1 MKIKLSKPWMG
12 PPPPRPPHQKHLRSS
27 FHIFARTQNIL
38 KKCDVV
44 GYKNV
49 FGTRSW
55 WIFDKKII
63 LKN

>member
-1 MKIKLSKPWMG
+1 MKIIKLSKTLDG
-12 PPPPRPPHQKHLRSS
+12 SPPPPPPHTKKTLGQVSTFLQEPK
-27 FHIFARTQNIL
+27 TL

-55 WIFDKKII
+55 WIFDKR
-63 LKN
+63 